1 MKFEKHNK
9 MVEKRGFYIA
19 LCVCLIA
26 LTALCWN
33 VADNNDEDTQ
43 ITPESNVSSSITEN
57 VAEVVSGVPY
67 DNASSKAE
75 KEKEEIVSNTA
86 SSNIVENSES
96 SMEQTPFF
104 ILPVGGEISKS
115 FNAKTPQY
123 SETYK
128 DWRLHLG
135 VDIKGSVGT
144 AVMSSGFGKVSKI
157 YKDTMWGNVVEISHG
172 GGIVGI
178 YCGINGKPTVKE
190 GDEVEA
196 GQQIGTIDTI
206 PCEGVEAPHLHFA
219 MKKND
224 EWVDPIEYIG

>member
-1 MKFEKHNK
+1 MKFDKK
-9 MVEKRGFYIA
+9 SKTLEKRGFYIA

-33 VADNNDEDTQ
+33 VVDNGEEEVKLP
-43 ITPESNVSSSITEN
+43 PESSVSSSVTEN

-67 DNASSKAE
+67 DDVSSALE
-75 KEKEEIVSNTA
+75 DEQTTSDTA
-86 SSNIVENSES
+86 SEEDNES

-104 ILPVGGEISKS
+104 VMPVGGEISKS

-135 VDIKGSVGT
+135 ADIKGNIGT
-144 AVMSSGFGKVSKI
+144 AVMSSGFGKVTKI
-157 YKDTMWGNVVEISHG
+157 YKDTMWGTVVEISHG
-172 GGIVGI
+172 GDLVGI
-178 YCGINGKPTVKE
+178 YCGLNGKPTVNE

-206 PCEGVEAPHLHFA
+206 PCEGVEEPHLHFA
-219 MKKND
+219 MKKNNQ
-224 EWVDPIEYIG
+224 WVDPIEYIG